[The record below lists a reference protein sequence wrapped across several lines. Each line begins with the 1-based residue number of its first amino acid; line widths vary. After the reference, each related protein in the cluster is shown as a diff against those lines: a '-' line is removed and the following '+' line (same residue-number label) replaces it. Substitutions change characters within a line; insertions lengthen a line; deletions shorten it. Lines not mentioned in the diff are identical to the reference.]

1 LKLFKAV
8 LTYVLAFI
16 ACMFVVA
23 TALQS
28 WPAGMQILFAFGVPG
43 GVVWWRR
50 SVSEKKITNRPSYH
64 SRQDNAELIK
74 ASRARAER
82 IARESADGVQSLSV
96 TGTSG
101 DTLRPQGGGHSS
113 LIPYRPKQNNADLIK
128 SSRERAERLAREES
142 KPLVSDAN
150 FCEPRGDAV
159 RAPKVRPPLPVYRP
173 NQDNAQLIQAGRE
186 ARSALADAAQRRTA
200 SVQKIQQASH
210 SQGWVPKGQ
219 TVLVAGRVLPG
230 MVYVGVAP
238 SVIGGGYGE
247 CCRAY
252 IDQKQQVSSVG
263 AGKSDDYMPYWP
275 GYSSI
280 SAACRANYLDWLA
293 DGATDPTINPGY
305 MFLYFYGLERR
316 FLVDNPPEDEKR
328 EILAEVQRL
337 RELFSA
343 NHSVQRYLG
352 DFIDVAGLVLSA
364 DDLKAPVF
372 KSWTWELPL
381 SLKVTLGG
389 MIANDIPLSAE
400 WLLSWFLCHGEKR
413 LRTPAHRCED
423 EFKALFCKKFDQ
435 RYPKGLKVAK
445 SKKQLKCSYRAA
457 SGEFSRDLPVTA
469 NGRPVLD
476 VSGLTK
482 PVTLAQAIADEAMDE
497 LDKLSRFLG
506 RNPERKGSFEAHALL
521 PTCLWDQFPSEQRQD
536 LINWVKIRIEAGGLV
551 PVGEVFGQIGNQA
564 VGKITKRQLTD
575 LADALGSLGF
585 GLAPDPRYGLRMP
598 KEGEPVVLFEW
609 DGSWDAESA
618 STAYRKALIELAL
631 GAFIAQAD
639 GQVSESERHA
649 LFNRIARVRDVSAL
663 ECRLLK
669 ANLDWFLAVP
679 ADIATLRSRLKDV
692 DGDQKMALRSA
703 MIAIAHADGL
713 IKTEEVAGIER
724 IYRILGLDPSTVYS
738 DLHAGEVSDAPV
750 RVKAAEPGAPGEAI
764 PDEPSTSE
772 SQLDPNRIAAIR
784 SDTARVSSVL
794 GQIFQSEPDV
804 EPEPSTSVSPIA
816 GLDAK
821 CAALVRDLIAKDY
834 WSEDDFA
841 DLAKRHG
848 LMRLGALEAINEWSF
863 ATYDEALLDEH
874 DGYDVT
880 DDIAQ
885 ALKTQFEKEVA

>member
-1 LKLFKAV
+1 MKFLKGA

-28 WPAGMQILFAFGVPG
+28 WPAGLQMLFVFGVPG
-43 GVVWWRR
+43 IVVWWRAGQGKPVASPVEASASTSMR
-50 SVSEKKITNRPSYH
+50 HETAPKREERTERVSPPR
-64 SRQDNAELIK
+64 
-74 ASRARAER
+74 
-82 IARESADGVQSLSV
+82 G
-96 TGTSG
+96 GTS
-101 DTLRPQGGGHSS
+101 
-113 LIPYRPKQNNADLIK
+113 
-128 SSRERAERLAREES
+128 
-142 KPLVSDAN
+142 
-150 FCEPRGDAV
+150 
-159 RAPKVRPPLPVYRP
+159 LP
-173 NQDNAQLIQAGRE
+173 NI
-186 ARSALADAAQRRTA
+186 
-200 SVQKIQQASH
+200 SVPTGI
-210 SQGWVPKGQ
+210 QGWVPRGQ
-219 TVLVAGRVLPG
+219 NVTVAGRVLPG
-230 MVYVGVAP
+230 MVYVGAAP
-238 SVIGGGYGE
+238 SVAGGGYGE
-247 CCRAY
+247 RCRAY
-252 IDQKQQVSSVG
+252 IDQKQSVSSAG
-263 AGKSDDYMPYWP
+263 ADKSGDSMPYWP

-280 SAACRANYLDWLA
+280 PAACRATYLDWLA
-293 DGATDPTINPGY
+293 DGAKDSTVNPGY

-316 FLVDNPPEDEKR
+316 FLVDNPSEGEKR

-352 DFIDVAGLVLSA
+352 DFIDLASLVLNA
-364 DDLKAPVF
+364 DDLKKPVF
-372 KSWTWELPL
+372 KSWTWDLPL
-381 SLKVTLGG
+381 SLKITLGG

-400 WLLSWFLCHGEKR
+400 WLLSWFLCHSEKR

-423 EFKALFCKKFDQ
+423 EFRALFNFKFDQ

-457 SGEFSRDLPVTA
+457 SGEFSKDLPISA

-476 VSGLTK
+476 ISGLTK
-482 PVTLAQAIADEAMDE
+482 PVTLAQAIADEAMEE

-521 PTCLWDQFPSEQRQD
+521 PTCLWEQFPSEQRQD
-536 LINWVKIRIEAGGLV
+536 LINWVKTVIEAGGLA
-551 PVGEVFGQIGNQA
+551 PVGEVFGRLGNEA
-564 VGKITKRQLTD
+564 TGKISKRQLTD
-575 LADALGSLGF
+575 VADALASLGF

-598 KEGEPVVLFEW
+598 KEGEPVVLFESG
-609 DGSWDAESA
+609 GSGDAENA
-618 STAYRKALIELAL
+618 SGTYRTTLIELAL

-639 GQVSESERHA
+639 GHVSESEQRLLA
-649 LFNRIARVRDVSAL
+649 NRVAQVTDVSDF
-663 ECRLLK
+663 ERRLLR
-669 ANLDWFLAVP
+669 ANLDWLLAVP
-679 ADIATLRSRLKDV
+679 ADMATLRSRLKDV
-692 DGDQKMALRSA
+692 DSDQQTVLRAA
-703 MIAIAHADGL
+703 MIAIAHADG
-713 IKTEEVAGIER
+713 IIQTEEVAGIEK

-764 PDEPSTSE
+764 PEEPSTPQSR
-772 SQLDPNRIAAIR
+772 LDPSRIAAIR

-804 EPEPSTSVSPIA
+804 EPEPSTPVSPIA

-848 LMRLGALEAINEWSF
+848 LMPLGALEAINEWSF

>member
-1 LKLFKAV
+1 MQFLKGAV
-8 LTYVLAFI
+8 TYLLAFF
-16 ACMFVVA
+16 ACMFVVV
-23 TALQS
+23 TALES
-28 WPAGMQILFAFGVPG
+28 WPAGMQMLFAFGVPG
-43 GVVWWRR
+43 AVVWWRR
-50 SVSEKKITNRPSYH
+50 SVSEKKIANRPSYH
-64 SRQDNAELIK
+64 PKQDNAELIK

-96 TGTSG
+96 T
-101 DTLRPQGGGHSS
+101 DTAGEALWPQGGGHSA
-113 LIPYRPKQNNADLIK
+113 LKPYRPNQNNADLIK

-142 KPLVSDAN
+142 LPPVSEAK
-150 FCEPRGDAV
+150 FSEPRADSF

-186 ARSALADAAQRRTA
+186 ARSALAEAAQRRAA
-200 SVQKIQQASH
+200 SVQKIQQTTH
-210 SQGWVPKGQ
+210 LQGWVPKGQ
-219 TVLVAGRVLPG
+219 TVIVAGRVLSG
-230 MVYVGVAP
+230 MVYVGAAP
-238 SVIGGGYGE
+238 SVVGGGYGE
-247 CCRAY
+247 RCRAY
-252 IDQKQQVSSVG
+252 IDQKQSVSSVR
-263 AGKSDDYMPYWP
+263 ASKSEDSMPYWP

-280 SAACRANYLDWLA
+280 SSNCRATYLDWLA
-293 DGATDPTINPGY
+293 DGAKDPTVNPGY

-316 FLVDNPPEDEKR
+316 FLVDNPSENERR

-337 RELFSA
+337 RELFAA

-352 DFIDVAGLVLSA
+352 DFIDVASLVLNA
-364 DDLKAPVF
+364 DDLKTPVF

-423 EFKALFCKKFDQ
+423 EFKALFCNKFDQ

-457 SGEFSRDLPVTA
+457 SGEFSKDLPVTA

-476 VSGLTK
+476 ISGLTK

-551 PVGEVFGQIGNQA
+551 PVSEVFSRIGNEA
-564 VGKITKRQLTD
+564 GGKITKRQLTD
-575 LADALGSLGF
+575 VADALGSLGF
-585 GLAPDPRYGLRMP
+585 GFAPDPRYGLRMP
-598 KEGEPVVLFEW
+598 KDREPVVLFEW

-618 STAYRKALIELAL
+618 STEYRNALIELAL

-639 GQVSESERHA
+639 GQVSESERRA
-649 LFNRIARVRDVSAL
+649 LFNRIARVRNVSEL

-669 ANLDWFLAVP
+669 ANLDWLLAVP

-692 DGDQKMALRSA
+692 DVDQKVALRSA

-713 IKTEEVAGIER
+713 IKTEEVAGIEK

-764 PDEPSTSE
+764 PDEPSTSK
-772 SQLDPNRIAAIR
+772 SRLDPSRIAAIR

-794 GQIFQSEPDV
+794 GQIFQNEPDA
-804 EPEPSTSVSPIA
+804 EPEPSASMSPIA
-816 GLDAK
+816 GLDTK
-821 CAALVRDLIAKDY
+821 CAALVRDVISQDF
-834 WSEDDFA
+834 WSEDEFA
-841 DLAKRHG
+841 GLAKRHG
-848 LMRLGALEAINEWSF
+848 LMPLGALEAINEWSF
-863 ATYDEALLDEH
+863 ATYDEALLDAH
-874 DGYDVT
+874 DGYDVS

>member
-1 LKLFKAV
+1 MLAIVSEHSPKELGLKFLKGA

-28 WPAGMQILFAFGVPG
+28 WPAGLQMLFAFGVPG
-43 GVVWWRR
+43 IVVWWRSGQGKPVASPVEASASTSILR
-50 SVSEKKITNRPSYH
+50 ETAPKREERTERVSPS
-64 SRQDNAELIK
+64 R
-74 ASRARAER
+74 
-82 IARESADGVQSLSV
+82 G
-96 TGTSG
+96 GTS
-101 DTLRPQGGGHSS
+101 
-113 LIPYRPKQNNADLIK
+113 
-128 SSRERAERLAREES
+128 
-142 KPLVSDAN
+142 
-150 FCEPRGDAV
+150 
-159 RAPKVRPPLPVYRP
+159 LP
-173 NQDNAQLIQAGRE
+173 NI
-186 ARSALADAAQRRTA
+186 
-200 SVQKIQQASH
+200 SVPTGI
-210 SQGWVPKGQ
+210 QGWVPKGQ
-219 TVLVAGRVLPG
+219 NVTVAGRVLPG
-230 MVYVGVAP
+230 MVYVGAAP
-238 SVIGGGYGE
+238 SVAGGGYGE

-252 IDQKQQVSSVG
+252 IDQKQSVSSVG
-263 AGKSDDYMPYWP
+263 ADKSGDSMPYWP

-280 SAACRANYLDWLA
+280 PAACRATYLDWLA
-293 DGATDPTINPGY
+293 DGARDSTVNPGY

-316 FLVDNPPEDEKR
+316 FLVDNPSEGEKR

-337 RELFSA
+337 RELFAA

-352 DFIDVAGLVLSA
+352 DFIDLASLVLNA
-364 DDLKAPVF
+364 DDLKKPVF

-381 SLKVTLGG
+381 SLKITLGG

-400 WLLSWFLCHGEKR
+400 WLLSWFLCHSEKR

-423 EFKALFCKKFDQ
+423 EFRALFIFKFDQ

-457 SGEFSRDLPVTA
+457 SGEFSKDLPISA

-476 VSGLTK
+476 ISGLTK
-482 PVTLAQAIADEAMDE
+482 PLTLAQAIADEAMEE

-521 PTCLWDQFPSEQRQD
+521 PTCLWEQFPSEQRQD
-536 LINWVKIRIEAGGLV
+536 LINWVKAVIEAGGLA
-551 PVGEVFGQIGNQA
+551 PVGEVFGRLGNEA
-564 VGKITKRQLTD
+564 TSKISKRQLTD
-575 LADALGSLGF
+575 VADALGSLGF

-598 KEGEPVVLFEW
+598 KEGEPVVLFES
-609 DGSWDAESA
+609 GEPGDAENA
-618 STAYRKALIELAL
+618 SDTYRATLIELAL

-639 GQVSESERHA
+639 GHVSESEQRLLA
-649 LFNRIARVRDVSAL
+649 NRVAQVTDVSDF
-663 ECRLLK
+663 ERRLLRG
-669 ANLDWFLAVP
+669 NLDWLLAVP
-679 ADIATLRSRLKDV
+679 ADMATLRSRLKDV
-692 DGDQKMALRSA
+692 DSDQQTVLRAA
-703 MIAIAHADGL
+703 MIAIAHADG
-713 IKTEEVAGIER
+713 IIQTEEVAGIEK

-764 PDEPSTSE
+764 PEEPSTSQ
-772 SQLDPNRIAAIR
+772 SRLDPSRIAAIR

-841 DLAKRHG
+841 DLAKLHG
-848 LMRLGALEAINEWSF
+848 LMPLGALEAINEWSF
-863 ATYDEALLDEH
+863 VTYDEALLDEH

-880 DDIAQ
+880 DDIVQ
-885 ALKTQFEKEVA
+885 ALKTQFKKEVA